1 MSTPS
6 VAVIVPTLDNADTLG
21 AALRAV
27 TELDW
32 PREDLDLIIVD
43 GGSVDDTLGLAREHN
58 ARLFVRG
65 GTDAEF
71 RRNFAAGQTD
81 ALTLFFLDPLCAP
94 PRDWIRASLHH
105 LELAQVA
112 AVGVRP
118 APPSGPDAS
127 WVQRAWAQRCLARP
141 SDATARR
148 LDIRLLAV
156 RRFEFLAAGGLPEGY
171 GAVAVT
177 ELLRRITGP
186 GSARR
191 RLVALTRADGV
202 RLGTG
207 RRLRDFYRAQRRL
220 GEASLS
226 DGLRL
231 GLVSA
236 DTAHVLMPLY
246 GLLATFALLASGLR
260 HALAARPMDLEL
272 ALVAA
277 AALLPSVGPALQ
289 VALRRRRPDLFPG
302 LWLLYVVRMAA
313 RGAAVR

>member
-6 VAVIVPTLDNADTLG
+6 VAVIVPTLDSAATLS

-27 TELDW
+27 AELDW
-32 PREDLDLIIVD
+32 PREDMDLIVVD

-65 GTDAEF
+65 GTDADF
-71 RRNFAAGQTD
+71 RRNFGAGQTD
-81 ALTLFFLDPLCAP
+81 ALTLFFLDPRCAP
-94 PRDWIRASLHH
+94 PRDWVRASLHH
-105 LELAQVA
+105 MELAQVA

-118 APPSGPDAS
+118 LPPSDPDAS
-127 WVQRAWAQRCLARP
+127 WVQRAWAQRCLARAA
-141 SDATARR
+141 DAPARR
-148 LDIRLLAV
+148 LDARLLAV
-156 RRFEFLAAGGLPEGY
+156 RRFEFLAAGGFPEGY
-171 GAVAVT
+171 GAVAVA
-177 ELLRRITGP
+177 ELLRRIAGP
-186 GSARR
+186 GSAHR
-191 RLVALTRADGV
+191 RLVALTRVDGV
-202 RLGTG
+202 RLGAG
-207 RRLRDFYRAQRRL
+207 RGLRDFYRAQRRL

-231 GLVSA
+231 GLVAA
-236 DTAHVLMPLY
+236 DTAQVLMPLY

-260 HALAARPMDLEL
+260 HALAAHPVDLEL

-277 AALLPSVGPALQ
+277 AALLPSIGPALR
-289 VALRRRRPDLFPG
+289 VALRRRRPGLFPG